1 METIQLM
8 DKNLIVIP
16 ESITMALGLSAGD
29 LISVEID
36 DGKIILEP
44 VKETDQAY
52 FWTEEWQNRIRE
64 GEEDIKAG
72 RTRKVSAKDI
82 EEGLKWLD
90 E

>member
-1 METIQLM
+1 METVQLM
-8 DKNLIVIP
+8 DKNLISIP
-16 ESITMALGLSAGD
+16 ESIAMALGLSTGD
-29 LISVEID
+29 LIIIEVD

-44 VKETDQAY
+44 VKKTDQAY
-52 FWTEEWQNRIRE
+52 FWTEEWQDRIRE

-72 RTRKVSAKDI
+72 RTRRVSAEDI